1 MYSTLIHSFDD
12 LYNYTHFY
20 KNLVFTDKNKQPIHV
35 YTCTC
40 STIKMS
46 LFSFLEGVV
55 VFWSD
60 WMVGSSKNLTV

>member
-20 KNLVFTDKNKQPIHV
+20 KKLVFIDKNKQPIHV

-40 STIKMS
+40 NTIKMS

-60 WMVGSSKNLTV
+60 WMVRSSKSLTV